1 MRRVLTAAAA
11 AAAIGLA
18 SPAGAAVTF
27 ESYNGK
33 DLPTMIKASATDST
47 NNSPYVYGST
57 DNNGQSADVTFG
69 GFNSA
74 LGNEAI
80 HITGTNGGAGYASI
94 TDSTLNDVNNFYAL
108 IVDVTS
114 SDFNQYMF
122 SVQLV
127 NDGTIHVYYLLSG
140 GSWNYASLDPA
151 DPTAGIFQK
160 ADGNNTYLLQG
171 GVFTAI
177 MVLSTGSAIK
187 EFKQQS
193 ITLGSVP
200 APLPEPGTWALMLLG
215 FGGIGLALRRGRR
228 RGKPALMQV
237 A

>member
-1 MRRVLTAAAA
+1 MRRVLMAAAA

-18 SPAGAAVTF
+18 SPASAAVTF
-27 ESYNGK
+27 QNYNGP
-33 DLPTMIKASATDST
+33 DLTTQIKASATDST
-47 NNSPYVYGST
+47 NNAPYVYGST

-69 GFNSA
+69 GFNGSLA
-74 LGNEAI
+74 NEAI

-94 TDSTLNDVNNFYAL
+94 TDSTLNDINNFYAL

-127 NDGTIHVYYLLSG
+127 NEGTINVYYLLSG

-151 DPTAGIFQK
+151 DPSAGIFQP
-160 ADGNNTYLLQG
+160 ANGNNTYVLQG

-177 MVLSTGSAIK
+177 MIRSTSPIK

-193 ITLGSVP
+193 ITLGSIP

-228 RGKPALMQV
+228 RDKPSLMQI

>member
-1 MRRVLTAAAA
+1 MAATA

-18 SPAGAAVTF
+18 SPAYAAVTF
-27 ESYNGK
+27 SSYSGP
-33 DLPTMIKASATDST
+33 DLPTMIKASATNSN
-47 NNSPYVYGST
+47 NNSDPVYGST
-57 DNNGQSADVTFG
+57 DNNGQSADVMFTG
-69 GFNSA
+69 LNSTYGA
-74 LGNEAI
+74 ENI

-94 TDSTLNDVNNFYAL
+94 SDSTLNTTNNFYKL

-114 SDFNQYMF
+114 ADFNQYMF
-122 SVQLV
+122 SLQLV
-127 NDGTIHVYYLLSG
+127 NDGTVNVYYLLSG
-140 GSWNYASLDPA
+140 QANWNYASLNPA
-151 DPTAGIFQK
+151 DPSAGFFQ
-160 ADGNNTYLLQG
+160 AANGNNTYLLQG

-177 MVLSTGSAIK
+177 MVSSTSAIK

-200 APLPEPGTWALMLLG
+200 APAPVPEPGTWALMLFG

-228 RGKPALMQV
+228 RGKPALMQI

>member
-1 MRRVLTAAAA
+1 MAITATAAT
-11 AAAIGLA
+11 AAIGLA
-18 SPAGAAVTF
+18 SPANAAVTLS
-27 ESYNGK
+27 SYNGK
-33 DLPTMIKASATDST
+33 DLPTMIKASATDPA
-47 NNSPYVYGST
+47 NNQATVYGST
-57 DNNGQSADVTFG
+57 DNNGQSADVMFE
-69 GFNSA
+69 GFNST

-94 TDSTLNDVNNFYAL
+94 TDSTLNTTNNFYAL

-114 SDFNQYMF
+114 ADFNQYMF

-127 NDGTIHVYYLLSG
+127 NDGTINVYYLLSG
-140 GSWNYASLDPA
+140 GSWNYASLNPA
-151 DPTAGIFQK
+151 DPSEGIFQ
-160 ADGNNTYLLQG
+160 AANGNNTYLLQG

-177 MVLSTGSAIK
+177 MIRSTSAIK

-215 FGGIGLALRRGRR
+215 FGGVGLALRRGRR
-228 RGKPALMQV
+228 RSRPALMQI

>member
-18 SPAGAAVTF
+18 SPASAAVTF
-27 ESYNGK
+27 QSYNGP
-33 DLPTMIKASATDST
+33 DLTTQIKASATDST

-127 NDGTIHVYYLLSG
+127 NDGTINVYYLLSG

-151 DPTAGIFQK
+151 DPSAGIFQ
-160 ADGNNTYLLQG
+160 AANGNNTYVLQG

-177 MVLSTGSAIK
+177 MIRSTSPIK

-215 FGGIGLALRRGRR
+215 FGGVGLALRRGRR
-228 RGKPALMQV
+228 RRKPTLMQI